1 MRIPFVGP
9 IVVVGLLQLL
19 TWGGGF
25 LTMAMMIK
33 AYERA
38 GGNAWGGRVGTVL
51 ENGYFFAGISMAW
64 ILWASWDLE
73 VNEASN
79 RSLKFHV
86 WTGVGM
92 LVVIYGYLDHLL
104 A

>member
-1 MRIPFVGP
+1 
-9 IVVVGLLQLL
+9 
-19 TWGGGF
+19 
-25 LTMAMMIK
+25 
-33 AYERA
+33 
-38 GGNAWGGRVGTVL
+38 
-51 ENGYFFAGISMAW
+51 MAW